1 MSIPHA
7 APGEAIDVRPLGS
20 ALRETVTTVLVK
32 ADELEVIRM
41 VVPAGKEIAPHQAKG
56 AITVHCLEGRI
67 AFTIGDQTTELVA
80 GHLLYLPAGVRHAVR
95 GLVDASVLLT
105 IRL

>member
-7 APGEAIDVRPLGS
+7 APGEAIDVRPLGA
-20 ALRETVTTVLVK
+20 ALQETVTSVLVK
-32 ADELEVIRM
+32 TDELEVIRM
-41 VVPAGKEIAPHQAKG
+41 VVQAGKEIAPHQAKG

-67 AFTIGDQTTELVA
+67 AFSIGDQTTELAA
-80 GHLLYLPAGVRHAVR
+80 GHLLYVPTGVRHAVR